1 MSNLGPR
8 PKIVGFVRVSHA
20 RFCIYST
27 RKTMGAIGHPRRL
40 LEVIHRK
47 AFTLTVGSFSRVQNA
62 WYEPKPQC
70 MMKFLSSTIEF
81 QREIFQVNTMAIYNT
96 MENSQVNVFSGTCQL
111 LRRHCLRRRRNLPR
125 GFILVTTESKFPEA
139 IMENTA
145 VRAMLRR
152 DTDRYKARVPRKS
165 AGLLTGGR
173 RV

>member
-125 GFILVTTESKFPEA
+125 GFILVYQKK
-139 IMENTA
+139 
-145 VRAMLRR
+145 R
-152 DTDRYKARVPRKS
+152 DVFFTLV
-165 AGLLTGGR
+165 
-173 RV
+173 